1 MPDYMEVVMNGI
13 KAKAKKLQKE
23 VDKLDYLLKK
33 QRPAQNYRK
42 EVAAGDYIFMF
53 RTEDAIW
60 GPIACRH
67 KNSANKSEYM
77 NSVEYYLKNC
87 IESGHCRNSDV
98 PSPEV
103 LSKDV
108 EWLQALEEALQ
119 SFRAQL
125 EEDMAKAWEE
135 VKHTV
140 EQAET
145 WLIEE
150 KLSN

>member
-42 EVAAGDYIFMF
+42 EVAAGDYVFVL
-53 RTEDAIW
+53 RTEDRVW
-60 GPIACRH
+60 GLIACRH
-67 KNSANKSEYM
+67 KTAANKPEYT
-77 NSVEYYLKNC
+77 NSVEYFLKNC
-87 IESGHCRNSDV
+87 IDSGRSRNSCV
-98 PSPEV
+98 LSPEV

-119 SFRAQL
+119 SFRAQF